1 MTGDHDRAQR
11 FARDGAVVVRGA
23 LDDDAIALAAEGI
36 DAAVAERGPRTI
48 VASPD
53 GDPGLFV
60 EDFRCAERVPA
71 LARLARWPSL
81 AALAADLMGATAVR
95 FHHDHVLVKRAG
107 TRQPTPW
114 HQDQPYYDIDGRQ
127 TVSFWIPVDPVSAS
141 ASLEVALGSHRGPWY
156 LPRTFLDEQARWF
169 PEGSLA
175 EIPDMDADPPAF
187 PTRCWAMEP
196 GDLVAFHMATLHRAG
211 PAPPDR
217 DRRVVSL
224 RYVGDDVVHAPRAW
238 TTSPD
243 FGDVAP
249 DLVAGGPLDHPL
261 FPVVWP

>member
-1 MTGDHDRAQR
+1 MTDQDELAER
-11 FARDGAVVVRGA
+11 FAAEGAVVVRGA
-23 LDDDAIALAAEGI
+23 LDHDELALAVDGIEAAIARPGE
-36 DAAVAERGPRTI
+36 RTI
-48 VASPD
+48 VASRD
-53 GDPGLFV
+53 DDPGWFV

-71 LARLARWPSL
+71 LARLARSWSL
-81 AALAADLMGATAVR
+81 GALAARLMGSDSVR

-107 TRQPTPW
+107 TRQATPW
-114 HQDQPYYDIDGRQ
+114 HQDQPYYDVDGRQ
-127 TVSFWIPVDPVSAS
+127 TVSFWIPVDRVPEA

-175 EIPDMDADPPAF
+175 EVPDMEADPPPY
-187 PTRCWAMEP
+187 PTRRWALEP

-211 PAPPDR
+211 PASSGD

-224 RYVGDDVVHAPRAW
+224 RYVGDDAVHAPRAW

-243 FGDVAP
+243 FGDVAH
-249 DLVAGGPLDHPL
+249 DLVAGGALDHPL

>member
-1 MTGDHDRAQR
+1 MTGDDDLVER
-11 FARDGAVVVRGA
+11 FAKDGAVVVRVA
-23 LDDDAIALAAEGI
+23 LDADAVALATEGI
-36 DAAVAERGPRTI
+36 ELAVGRPGERTI
-48 VASPD
+48 VASRHD
-53 GDPGLFV
+53 DPGLFV

-71 LARLARWPSL
+71 LARLARSLPLAQL
-81 AALAADLMGATAVR
+81 AARLMGSTTVR

-127 TVSFWIPVDPVSAS
+127 TVSFWIPVDPVPEA

-175 EIPDMDADPPAF
+175 EIPDMEADPAPF
-187 PTRCWAMEP
+187 PTRRWALEP
-196 GDLVAFHMATLHRAG
+196 GDLIAFHMATLHRAG
-211 PAPPDR
+211 PAPLDA

-224 RYVGDDVVHAPRAW
+224 RYVGDDVVHAPRSW

-243 FGDVAP
+243 FGDVAA
-249 DLVAGGPLDHPL
+249 DLIAGGSLDHPL

>member
-1 MTGDHDRAQR
+1 MIAPDDLAER
-11 FARDGAVVVRGA
+11 FARDGATVVRGV
-23 LDDDAIALAAEGI
+23 LDPDAVALATEGI
-36 DAAVAERGPRTI
+36 EAAIAERGARSV
-48 VASPD
+48 VASCD
-53 GDPGLFV
+53 DDPGLFV

-71 LARLARWPSL
+71 LADLARSPTL
-81 AALAADLMGATAVR
+81 AELAADLMASTTVR

-114 HQDQPYYDIDGRQ
+114 HQDQPYYDIDGSQ
-127 TVSFWIPVDPVSAS
+127 TVSFWIPVDPVPEA
-141 ASLEVALGSHRGPWY
+141 ATLEVAIGSHRGPWF

-175 EIPDMDADPPAF
+175 EIPDMEADPPPF
-187 PTRCWAMEP
+187 PTRRWALEA
-196 GDLVAFHMATLHRAG
+196 GDLIAFHMATLHRAG

-224 RYVGDDVVHAPRAW
+224 RYVGDDVVHAPRRW

-249 DLVAGGPLDHPL
+249 DLVADGPLDHPL
-261 FPVVWP
+261 FPLVWP

>member
-1 MTGDHDRAQR
+1 MTRHDELVER
-11 FARDGAVVVRGA
+11 FACGGAVVVRAA
-23 LDDDAIALAAEGI
+23 LDRDAVDLATEGI
-36 DAAVAERGPRTI
+36 EAAVAERGERAI
-48 VASPD
+48 VASQD
-53 GDPGLFV
+53 DDPGLFV

-71 LARLARWPSL
+71 LARLSRARSL
-81 AALAADLMGATAVR
+81 AALAARLMVSDSVR

-127 TVSFWIPVDPVSAS
+127 TVSFWIPVDPVPEA
-141 ASLEVALGSHRGPWY
+141 ATLEVALGSHRGPWY
-156 LPRTFLDEQARWF
+156 LPRTFLDERARWF

-175 EIPDMDADPPAF
+175 EIPDMDADPPPF
-187 PTRCWAMEP
+187 PTRRWALEP
-196 GDLVAFHMATLHRAG
+196 GDLIAFRMATLHRAG
-211 PAPPDR
+211 PAPRER

-243 FGDVAP
+243 FGDVAEE
-249 DLVAGGPLDHPL
+249 LTAGESLDHPL
-261 FPVVWP
+261 FPLVWP

>member
-1 MTGDHDRAQR
+1 MNGWTIEGDYGA
-11 FARDGAVVVRGA
+11 DGAVCVRQA
-23 LDDDAIALAAEGI
+23 FTPDHVTLAQDAIDANLADLSPRAKRASAEGDGAFIEDFCSWPRLPTMERFIRESPGAEIAAEL
-36 DAAVAERGPRTI
+36 AVSETI
-48 VASPD
+48 
-53 GDPGLFV
+53 
-60 EDFRCAERVPA
+60 RRY
-71 LARLARWPSL
+71 
-81 AALAADLMGATAVR
+81 
-95 FHHDHVLVKRAG
+95 HDHVLVKESG
-107 TRQPTPW
+107 TKQRTPW

-127 TVSFWIPVDPVSAS
+127 TVSFWIPVDPVPPE

-156 LPRTFLDEQARWF
+156 LPRTFLDDRARWF

-175 EIPDMDADPPAF
+175 EIPDMAADPPPF
-187 PTRCWAMEP
+187 PTRSWALEP

-211 PAPPDR
+211 PAPLDR

-224 RYVGDDVVHAPRAW
+224 RYVGDDVVHAPRSW

-243 FGDVAP
+243 FSDVAP